1 MGSACPRGSD
11 GGPAWWTGVV
21 YQIYPRSFQDS
32 TGNGVGDLS
41 GITSRLGHLERL
53 GVDALWLSPFYPSP
67 MKDFGYDVSDY
78 TDVDP
83 LFGTLDDFDRL
94 LAEAHRR
101 GIRVIIDWV
110 PNHTSDRHPWFVES
124 RSSRDN
130 PRRDW
135 YVWRDARPGGGP
147 PNNWESRFGGSAWAW
162 DATTQRYYLHSFLEA
177 QPDLNWR
184 NPEVREAMFGTIRF
198 WLDRGVDGYRIDV
211 AHFVM
216 KDPEFRDNPAAHDA
230 RSGIGRHLGHEDNHD
245 LYRELRTILDS
256 YEEDRFAVGE
266 IHISDESRWASYYGE
281 GGDELHMPF
290 NFSLLKT
297 PWDAGAIREQVETIE
312 SVVPEGSWPNYVLGN
327 HDEPRIAGKVGRT
340 RARLAMM
347 MLLTLRGTATVYYGD
362 EIGMLEQEIPAEEQ
376 HDPVARRLPGEGRD
390 GCRTPMQWDSGP
402 TAGFSEAPIEALW
415 LPLNADHAT
424 NNVESQEH
432 DPASMLTLTRRLLDL
447 RRSVPALHVGSY
459 RSLDGLPDGV
469 YGYER
474 STAEGTA
481 RIYLNFTARSQ
492 KVADED
498 GRVLLSTDPDR
509 SARDAPGSLAPDEGI
524 VCA

>member
-1 MGSACPRGSD
+1 
-11 GGPAWWTGVV
+11 VV

-32 TGNGVGDLS
+32 TGNGVGDLP
-41 GITSRLGHLERL
+41 GITSRLGHLDRL

-67 MKDFGYDVSDY
+67 MADFGYDVSDY

-83 LFGTLDDFDRL
+83 LFGTLEDFDRL
-94 LAEAHRR
+94 LADAHRR

-135 YVWRDARPGGGP
+135 YVWRDARPGDGP
-147 PNNWESRFGGSAWAW
+147 PNNWESQFGGSAWAW
-162 DATTQRYYLHSFLEA
+162 DASTEQYYLHSFLEA

-184 NPEVREAMFGTIRF
+184 NPEVRNAMFETIRF

-216 KDPEFRDNPAAHDA
+216 KDPEFRDNPAAHDS
-230 RSGIGRHLGHEDNHD
+230 RSGVGRHLGHEDNHD

-256 YEEDRFAVGE
+256 YGQDRFAVGE

-281 GGDELHMPF
+281 SGDELHMPF
-290 NFSLLKT
+290 NFSLLST
-297 PWDAGAIREQVETIE
+297 PWDAGAIRDQVEAIE

-327 HDEPRIAGKVGRT
+327 HDQPRIAGRVGRT
-340 RARLAMM
+340 RARL
-347 MLLTLRGTATVYYGD
+347 
-362 EIGMLEQEIPAEEQ
+362 
-376 HDPVARRLPGEGRD
+376 HDPVARTLPGEGRD
-390 GCRTPMQWDSGP
+390 GCRTPMQWDTGP
-402 TAGFSEAPIEALW
+402 TAGFSDAPIEDLW
-415 LPLNADHAT
+415 LPLNPDHAT
-424 NNVESQEH
+424 NNVETQEH
-432 DPASMLTLTRRLLDL
+432 DPTSMLSLTGRLLDL
-447 RRSVPALHVGSY
+447 RRHVPALRVGSY
-459 RSLDGLPDGV
+459 RSLAGIPDGV

-474 STAEGTA
+474 SSPEGSA
-481 RIYLNFTARSQ
+481 RVYLNFTARSQ
-492 KVADED
+492 RIVDED
-498 GRVLLSTDPDR
+498 GRVLLSTHPER
-509 SARDAPGSLAPDEGI
+509 SDGDSPGSLAPDEGI